1 MFRDPGLYAAVQGP
15 STVRMDMELKRRRS
29 KIRVDRVVY
38 PGRDRAPPM
47 RKGGRPSRADAFR
60 FVGDRKVSCPEIQS
74 GAIQIETPF
83 AIPDTTQA
91 PFRDGD
97 VLPQDCAATDSDFAH
112 YIRRRFS
119 GCAGSRSLQARHP
132 GKVLIRDR
140 NEL

>member
-47 RKGGRPSRADAFR
+47 RKGGRPSSWADAFR

-74 GAIQIETPF
+74 GAVPGAAGQLCQKCRASNRTR
-83 AIPDTTQA
+83 AIRSFFVYILRMAASACQPVPDA
-91 PFRDGD
+91 
-97 VLPQDCAATDSDFAH
+97 
-112 YIRRRFS
+112 
-119 GCAGSRSLQARHP
+119 
-132 GKVLIRDR
+132 
-140 NEL
+140 

>member
-47 RKGGRPSRADAFR
+47 RKGGRPSSWADAFR

-74 GAIQIETPF
+74 GAITNRNAFCDPGYDGSAVPGSQRF
-83 AIPDTTQA
+83 ASGPRRNRFRFCALRTNRVYRDPGIAGFSRFFGWSPD
-91 PFRDGD
+91 
-97 VLPQDCAATDSDFAH
+97 VAA
-112 YIRRRFS
+112 
-119 GCAGSRSLQARHP
+119 RS
-132 GKVLIRDR
+132 
-140 NEL
+140 